1 MSSVKDILS
10 RKGGNAISVEPETTV
25 FNALHLMAEK
35 NIGSVIVL
43 TANKEFVGIVTER
56 DYSRRVILKGKNSTS
71 TQVSEIMTTDLPRVK
86 PEDSIDH
93 CMELMTVNNVRYL
106 PVFIEDK
113 LGGIISIS
121 DVIRETILVQQQ
133 TINHLDNY
141 IHSR

>member
-56 DYSRRVILKGKNSTS
+56 DYSRKVILKGKNSTS

>member
-10 RKGGNAISVEPETTV
+10 RKGGNAISVETETTV

-56 DYSRRVILKGKNSTS
+56 DYSRKVILKGKNSTS
-71 TQVSEIMTTDLPRVK
+71 TKVSEIMTTDLPRVK

-106 PVFIEDK
+106 PVFVEDK
-113 LGGIISIS
+113 LSGIISIS

>member
-56 DYSRRVILKGKNSTS
+56 DYSRKVILKGKNSTS

-106 PVFIEDK
+106 PVFVEDQ
-113 LGGIISIS
+113 LSGIISIS

>member
-56 DYSRRVILKGKNSTS
+56 DYSRKVILKGKNSTS

-113 LGGIISIS
+113 LSGIISIS